1 MAFWKFFDPPLHH
14 PLDANGQHPIFA
26 SMQKIKHYRCKFIK
40 LEPTGDFAVLF
51 KVKPSST
58 AETIMEFNNVFN
70 NYITDIEKHDYRI
83 YEDTPEIMDILKA
96 EFGYPM

>member
-1 MAFWKFFDPPLHH
+1 
-14 PLDANGQHPIFA
+14 
-26 SMQKIKHYRCKFIK
+26 
-40 LEPTGDFAVLF
+40 
-51 KVKPSST
+51 
-58 AETIMEFNNVFN
+58 MEFNNVFN